1 MKIRSGYVSNSSS
14 SSFLVVYHDISNFI
28 KFSLFDYFS
37 RFLSDVQKSD
47 EEMVLNYIK
56 YAIVE
61 FLHSRYDGIE
71 HSFTDFEHFYS
82 TDRDNWVDMVIEY
95 EYQDTI
101 VDSIVNKMIDMVKT
115 ASEEGEVIEST
126 EHPIW
131 NKVYHVIHESSDL
144 ITEEATKFMTHLKD
158 KGHKIAVVIYG
169 SDVASD
175 DDVYNSELHSYL
187 ETKLLPM
194 MTCNPDEDKFRVYSQ
209 SHH

>member
-37 RFLSDVQKSD
+37 RFLSDVQKS
-47 EEMVLNYIK
+47 EEEHVIK
-56 YAIVE
+56 YMEYAIVE
-61 FLHSRYDGIE
+61 FLHSRYNELE

-95 EYQDTI
+95 EYRDDI

-115 ASEEGEVIEST
+115 ASEDIEST

-131 NKVYHVIHESSDL
+131 KKVYHVIHESSDL

-158 KGHKIAVVIYG
+158 NGYKIAVVIYG

-175 DDVYNSELHSYL
+175 DNVYNSELHSYL

>member
-61 FLHSRYDGIE
+61 FLHSRYNELE

-101 VDSIVNKMIDMVKT
+101 VDSIINKMIDMVKT
-115 ASEEGEVIEST
+115 ASEDIEST

-131 NKVYHVIHESSDL
+131 KKVYNVIHESSDL

-158 KGHKIAVVIYG
+158 KGYKIAVVIYG

-209 SHH
+209 NHH

>member
-61 FLHSRYDGIE
+61 FLHSQYNGIE
-71 HSFTDFEHFYS
+71 YRFTDSEHFYS

-101 VDSIVNKMIDMVKT
+101 VDSIINKMIDMVKT
-115 ASEEGEVIEST
+115 ASEDIEST

-131 NKVYHVIHESSDL
+131 KKVYNVIHESSDL
-144 ITEEATKFMTHLKD
+144 ITEEATKFMTYLKD
-158 KGHKIAVVIYG
+158 KGYKIAVVSYG
-169 SDVASD
+169 NDVASD
-175 DDVYNSELHSYL
+175 DDVCDYELHSYL
-187 ETKLLPM
+187 KTKLLPM